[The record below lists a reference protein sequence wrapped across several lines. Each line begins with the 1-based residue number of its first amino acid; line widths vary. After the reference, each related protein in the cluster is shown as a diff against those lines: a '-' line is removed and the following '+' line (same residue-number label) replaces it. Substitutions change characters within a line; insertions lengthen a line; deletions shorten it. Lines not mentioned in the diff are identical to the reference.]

1 MTAATRTISD
11 PTRFSS
17 GRPFLPH
24 LVFIETRPA
33 VAEAF
38 ARVFE
43 EERIGRTSIASS
55 SEELIS
61 EGGLEDVDVIVLEVG
76 KTDLYACAEAEAL
89 LNEDPTLRLVAMT
102 ATSDDGTVV
111 GLRGSGFRGLVRKDA
126 SLIELTSTVLAVAR
140 GELSFP
146 SVARNRSLES
156 KPTEVYARLLA
167 RHLTL
172 REHQVLGM
180 LVEGLSSAEIAEDLK
195 IKSATVRTHIQNI
208 MMKLQVH
215 SRLQAVMFAVR
226 HGLVPVAKRET
237 G

>member
-1 MTAATRTISD
+1 M
-11 PTRFSS
+11 
-17 GRPFLPH
+17 
-24 LVFIETRPA
+24 
-33 VAEAF
+33 
-38 ARVFE
+38 
-43 EERIGRTSIASS
+43 
-55 SEELIS
+55 
-61 EGGLEDVDVIVLEVG
+61 
-76 KTDLYACAEAEAL
+76 
-89 LNEDPTLRLVAMT
+89 
-102 ATSDDGTVV
+102 
-111 GLRGSGFRGLVRKDA
+111 
-126 SLIELTSTVLAVAR
+126 AVAR

-146 SVARNRSLES
+146 DVARDRPAES

-180 LVEGLSSAEIAEDLK
+180 LVEGLSSVEIAEDLK

-226 HGLVPVAKRET
+226 HGLVSVIKRET